1 MKYFLKKLALRCRVF
16 CLLEK
21 WSAGFYLNSLAIRV
35 DYKLKAEI
43 GATIRLAIRIKA
55 SYNPPKSPNQS
66 SRL

>member
-1 MKYFLKKLALRCRVF
+1 MF